1 MAEIARYDGWDG
13 AALARLLDVPR
24 VVVFDSTESTM
35 DDAHGLATLDAPSG
49 SVVLTDRQTA
59 GRGRNGRRWASASG
73 QGIWMTVIERPNDP
87 SAVDVLSLRL
97 GLRVARALD
106 RFAASPVRV
115 KWPNDL
121 YVGAGK
127 LAGILVEARWRAG
140 RIDWVAIGLGV
151 NVREPAD
158 VANAASLGPGA
169 DRVDVLTE
177 LVPAVRA
184 ASAARGPLTTAELEE
199 FATRDFAAGRTC
211 IDPTP
216 GQVRGITPLGELLVD
231 TVAGLRTFRDGSL
244 TLAGANV

>member
-1 MAEIARYDGWDG
+1 VAEIARYDRWDG

-97 GLRVARALD
+97 GLRTARALD
-106 RFAASPVRV
+106 RFVASPVRV

-121 YVGAGK
+121 YVGTGK
-127 LAGILVEARWRAG
+127 LAGILVEARWRSG
-140 RIDWVAIGLGV
+140 RIDWVAIGIGV

-158 VANAASLGPGA
+158 VANAASLVPGA
-169 DRVDVLTE
+169 ERVDVLAE

-184 ASAARGPLTTAELEE
+184 AAAARGPLTTAELQE
-199 FATRDFAAGRTC
+199 FAARDFAVGRTC

-216 GQVRGITPLGELLVD
+216 GEVRGITALGELLVD
-231 TVAGLRTFRDGSL
+231 TTAGLRTFRDGSL
-244 TLAGANV
+244 TLAGANA

>member
-1 MAEIARYDGWDG
+1 VVEIASYDGRD
-13 AALARLLDVPR
+13 AATLARLLDVPR
-24 VVVFDSTESTM
+24 VVVFDSTASTM
-35 DDAHGLATLDAPSG
+35 DDAHSLATLDAAAG
-49 SVVLTDRQTA
+49 TVVLTDRQTS
-59 GRGRNGRRWASASG
+59 GRGRNGRRWASEAG

-121 YVGAGK
+121 YVGSGK
-127 LAGILVEARWRAG
+127 LAGILVEARWRSG

-158 VANAASLGPGA
+158 VANAASLAPGA
-169 DRVDVLTE
+169 ARVDILAE

-184 ASAARGPLTTAELEE
+184 AAAARGPLTTAELEE
-199 FATRDFAAGRTC
+199 FATRDFAVGRIC
-211 IDPTP
+211 IEPIP
-216 GQVRGITPLGELLVD
+216 GRVRGITPLGELLVD

-244 TLAGANV
+244 TLAGANA